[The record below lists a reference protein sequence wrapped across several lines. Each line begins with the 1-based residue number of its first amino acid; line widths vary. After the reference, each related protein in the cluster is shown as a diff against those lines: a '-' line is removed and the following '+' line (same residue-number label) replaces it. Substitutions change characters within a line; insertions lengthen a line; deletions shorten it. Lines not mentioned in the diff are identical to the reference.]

1 MGLKYFMIKRVL
13 HLSSIVECMQ
23 LIDFTL
29 QYAPPGM
36 SQVTTMMCGSC
47 ANENAMKAA
56 FIWYMVCVCVYSAY
70 NVCNDY
76 NVSVCVYVYCIIYV
90 YVCTV
95 YVL

>member
-1 MGLKYFMIKRVL
+1 MIIIVVGSQIFHDKEGAT
-13 HLSSIVECMQ
+13 LSSIVECMQ

-56 FIWYMVCVCVYSAY
+56 FIWYMVCVCVYS
-70 NVCNDY
+70 V
-76 NVSVCVYVYCIIYV
+76 
-90 YVCTV
+90 
-95 YVL
+95 